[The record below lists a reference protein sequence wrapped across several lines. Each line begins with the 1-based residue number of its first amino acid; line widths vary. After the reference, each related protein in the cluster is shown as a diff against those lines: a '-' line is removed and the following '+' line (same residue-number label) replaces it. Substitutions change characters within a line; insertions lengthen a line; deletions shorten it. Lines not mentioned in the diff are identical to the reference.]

1 MGQTAADYLGEQ
13 RRRSFR
19 ISQSVALTVRG
30 VDLLGQP
37 FEERTAT
44 QVLNY
49 HGCKYPSK
57 HHLPKNTWITLEI
70 PQTNSDRGRR
80 CMRARVAWIQR
91 PRTVRELF
99 QIGVELENPGNVWE
113 IDLPPEDWIAN
124 AAASAASQAAGGGLP
139 RTGVESN
146 SDFETPGGSALPAP
160 VAVFMERMLHDAKL
174 HPQSASAGTAV
185 YPALDAES
193 PLLRELNAQLER
205 QAERAVE
212 AAAIQARESIR
223 RAAEEIEREQRA
235 SVEALHEKRK
245 QEIEQLRKE
254 TSEQLAAQLSS
265 LVDEAQQSERTQFSR
280 ELEARLSETRDLLA
294 ELGGRAETLH
304 AEIEGAAHST
314 AARFE
319 QLRAEMSVAEAALRQ
334 RPPAAEA
341 KPVPDEQTAAAWRE
355 DLQAEMAVA
364 RAQWNELRQS
374 SLDNAVGRLVSKFA
388 ESSANAVAG
397 AEQKMGARLTEISQ
411 PLAEKAAE
419 AQETLTGVSTALERE
434 VTRARTSLAEIEQ
447 AANRMSEYSAQMEAA
462 SQDTVSEL
470 HRRLET
476 ILASQSAELN
486 RRAEALAARLTE
498 RMGATLETSGQQ
510 LVARTLSELEGK
522 FEAQVERAQD
532 LLRQLTAREEQAE
545 ETLRVHRER
554 LRQASEQNQRD
565 ATGQMKATLAQ
576 LKGDFE
582 SVRREALVKWNDE
595 LDASGVRA
603 THAALESLTKASSWY
618 QQKTQADVQAIIEE
632 ALAKAAGNIGETAAE
647 AGRQFAADLDAQ
659 RALNADEAKKMLDT
673 VSVDCVS
680 RTRIQL
686 EQASENTARAF
697 NNVLEGI
704 SDQAVQRFTE
714 TSLHTLDERTAQLRN
729 LAEEIRRSLEG
740 QAVQVLAEQ
749 QGRLETQVNQS
760 SGEARKM
767 LEGQLA
773 TTMEAFRILRDG
785 QQREWAATLE
795 RLGSES
801 ANHFKEKLGA
811 VGDNWMAG
819 SVRKLTEHGQ
829 DAVESIARTAEQ
841 TLRTTCSRVFDGL
854 AEAMR
859 EKMLGA
865 ADSPAAPPPTEKT
878 SKSEQS
884 TSARSFQSK

>member
-1 MGQTAADYLGEQ
+1 MGQTSASYLGEQ
-13 RRRSFR
+13 RRRSLR
-19 ISQSVALTVRG
+19 IAQSVALTVRG

-44 QVLNY
+44 LVLNY

-99 QIGVELENPGNVWE
+99 QIGVELENAGNVWE
-113 IDLPPEDWIAN
+113 IDVPPEDWGAN
-124 AAASAASQAAGGGLP
+124 AAAAGSSPGAGGNLQ
-139 RTGVESN
+139 RTGVTSGGEI
-146 SDFETPGGSALPAP
+146 DAPGGSGLPAP
-160 VAVFMERMLHDAKL
+160 VTVFMERMMQDAKQ
-174 HPQSASAGTAV
+174 HSQSAAAGTAV
-185 YPALDAES
+185 YPALDADS
-193 PLLRELNAQLER
+193 PLLRELNAQMER
-205 QAERAVE
+205 QAEKAVE
-212 AAAIQARESIR
+212 GAAVQARESIR
-223 RAAEEIEREQRA
+223 RAAEEIEREHRA

-245 QEIEQLRKE
+245 QEIEALRKE
-254 TSEQLAAQLSS
+254 TSEQLASELSS
-265 LVDEAQQSERTQFSR
+265 LVNEAQQTERTRFSR

-319 QLRAEMSVAEAALRQ
+319 QLRTEMSVAEAALRQ
-334 RPPAAEA
+334 RPEAQEA
-341 KPVPDEQTAAAWRE
+341 KPAPHEETIAAWRE

-364 RAQWNELRQS
+364 RAQWNELLQS
-374 SLDNAVGRLVSKFA
+374 SLDNAVSRLVSKFG
-388 ESSANAVAG
+388 ESSSNAVAG
-397 AEQKMGARLTEISQ
+397 AEQKMAARLSELSQ
-411 PLAEKAAE
+411 PLADKASA
-419 AQETLTGVSTALERE
+419 AQETLTGVSTALELE
-434 VTRARTSLAEIEQ
+434 VTRARTSLGEIEQ

-486 RRAEALAARLTE
+486 RRAETLAARLTE
-498 RMGATLETSGQQ
+498 RMGATLESSGQQ
-510 LVARTLSELEGK
+510 VVTRTLTELEAK
-522 FEAQVERAQD
+522 FDAQVERAQD

-582 SVRREALVKWNDE
+582 TVRREALVKWNDE

-618 QQKTQADVQAIIEE
+618 QQKTQADVQAIIDE
-632 ALAKAAGNIGETAAE
+632 ALVKAAGTVGETTAE
-647 AGRQFAADLDAQ
+647 AGRQFAADLDTQ
-659 RALNADEAKKMLDT
+659 RAQSADEAKKILDT
-673 VSVDCVS
+673 VSVDSVS

-697 NNVLEGI
+697 SNVLDGI

-714 TSLHTLDERTAQLRN
+714 TSLHSLEERTMQLRSI
-729 LAEEIRRSLEG
+729 AEEIRRHLEA
-740 QAVQVLAEQ
+740 QAVEVLAGQ
-749 QGRLETQVNQS
+749 QTRLETQVKES
-760 SGEARKM
+760 SGEARKL

-785 QQREWAATLE
+785 QQREHVGTLE
-795 RLGSES
+795 RLGGEWSKHHE
-801 ANHFKEKLGA
+801 EKLRA
-811 VGDNWMAG
+811 IGDNWLEN
-819 SVRKLTEHGQ
+819 SVHKLAEHGQ

-841 TLRTTCSRVFDGL
+841 TLRITCSRVFDGL

-865 ADSPAAPPPTEKT
+865 TDSATAPPPTEKT
-878 SKSEQS
+878 GKAEK
-884 TSARSFQSK
+884 SARA